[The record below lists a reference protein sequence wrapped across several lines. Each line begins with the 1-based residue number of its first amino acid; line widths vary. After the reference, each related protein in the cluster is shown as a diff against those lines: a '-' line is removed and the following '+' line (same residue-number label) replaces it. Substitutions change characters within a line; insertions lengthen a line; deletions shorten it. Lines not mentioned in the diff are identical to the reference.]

1 MNGIDIAILAIM
13 GGSIL
18 MGLVR
23 GFTREVLGLFTW
35 VCSASATYFFLPV
48 AGSIARAHIANPM
61 IADTLTGIVLFII
74 SLIVFSIITNLIA
87 SFVRDSTLGGID
99 RSLGLGFGI
108 FRGALLLC
116 VAEIIFSAFTPRTA
130 QSPSIQN
137 ARFTDL
143 VRRGGDTLLTMVP
156 HNFQTYLQT
165 ISSKAPDPKQV
176 NQKITEQLTEQAS
189 RQAEEIFA
197 PLNNSTNNRTD
208 VPVAATGQQSA
219 TSTAPLPAHDM
230 AFGEIIPHIRPKNIP
245 TAKTIQIPPPVE
257 DPQKT
262 VESLANLRPQSTER
276 GKNDDYDPR
285 QRRDMDRLFQT
296 AQG

>member
-13 GGSIL
+13 GGSVL

-35 VCSASATYFFLPV
+35 ACSASATYFFLPA
-48 AGSIARAHIANPM
+48 AGGIARAHIANPM

-74 SLIVFSIITNLIA
+74 SLIIFSIITNMIA
-87 SFVRDSTLGGID
+87 SFVRGSTLGGID

-116 VAEIIFSAFTPRTA
+116 VAEIIFSAFTPRAA

-143 VRRGGDTLLTMVP
+143 VRRGGDTLLTMIP
-156 HNFQTYLQT
+156 HNFQTYLQN
-165 ISSKAPDPKQV
+165 ISSKAADPKQV
-176 NQKITEQLTEQAS
+176 NKKITEQLTEQAS
-189 RQAEEIFA
+189 RQAQEMFA
-197 PLNNSTNNRTD
+197 PLNNGANNTPD
-208 VPVAATGQQSA
+208 APVAATGQQ
-219 TSTAPLPAHDM
+219 PASPFPPHDM
-230 AFGEIIPHIRPKNIP
+230 AFGEIIPHTGSQNIP
-245 TAKTIQIPPPVE
+245 TAKTVQVPTNSPPVE